1 MPLEAPK
8 ILRSI
13 SIPREALWA
22 FGSWAIVLLI
32 TAALGEVY
40 LRSSTPA
47 AVALAFTERNA
58 AVQGMVG
65 GAVHAQLNWIGS
77 IHYEGDAS
85 WATFRMEV
93 SGARANATMD
103 LTLQRQAGQWNVA
116 NGRLIMD
123 SGQIAQIPVMANRTD
138 QARAEN

>member
-1 MPLEAPK
+1 M
-8 ILRSI
+8 LRSI

-103 LTLQRQAGQWNVA
+103 VTLQQQAGQWNVA
-116 NGRLIMD
+116 NGRLVTD
-123 SGQIAQIPVMANRTD
+123 SGQIVQVPRMANRTD

>member
-1 MPLEAPK
+1 M
-8 ILRSI
+8 LRSI

-103 LTLQRQAGQWNVA
+103 VDVA
-116 NGRLIMD
+116 ATSWAMERREWTTGYGFRPDRSSSPDGEPNG
-123 SGQIAQIPVMANRTD
+123 SGPR
-138 QARAEN
+138 

>member
-1 MPLEAPK
+1 MLVEAPK
-8 ILRSI
+8 MVRSI

-22 FGSWAIVLLI
+22 FGSWALIFLI
-32 TAALGEVY
+32 TIALGEVY

-47 AVALAFTERNA
+47 GVALAFTERNPV
-58 AVQGMVG
+58 VQNAVG

-103 LTLQRQAGQWNVA
+103 VTLQQQGGRWNVA
-116 NGRLIMD
+116 NGRLVTD
-123 SGQIAQIPVMANRTD
+123 SGQIVHVAEVANRTD
-138 QARAEN
+138 RARAEN